1 MQKRNRSKRGRGRV
15 VVSSAG
21 LPRMSR
27 KERRRGGCSHSQSC
41 SLPATREHFKS
52 IHSIHFHL
60 RRIRPPFP
68 FPLLA
73 SLISGLSALPSP
85 QPPIH
90 GLPTTRDYFFL
101 KKISP
106 RFRPHPLVEGK
117 GIVKIRLSLNELVA
131 VERVA
136 KPNFGSHVR
145 EREWNEKRE
154 GGYKGYKGGRG

>member
-1 MQKRNRSKRGRGRV
+1 MLARLDYLGCPGRNGGEGDAATLRVAHFPPLGSTSSPFTQFIFISVVFVHPSSSLSSPRSL
-15 VVSSAG
+15 A
-21 LPRMSR
+21 
-27 KERRRGGCSHSQSC
+27 
-41 SLPATREHFKS
+41 A
-52 IHSIHFHL
+52 
-60 RRIRPPFP
+60 
-68 FPLLA
+68 FPL
-73 SLISGLSALPSP
+73 SHP
-85 QPPIH
+85 H

-106 RFRPHPLVEGK
+106 RFRPHLLVEGK

-154 GGYKGYKGGRG
+154 GEYKGYKGGRG